1 MTAATEKDI
10 KELKQEYASLKSDLA
25 EMSETLSSLARDGV
39 AEGRE
44 RVRGAAR
51 QSRKQAEEA
60 WDAMESEIE
69 ERPITSLAIALGIG
83 FVLGKV
89 LSR

>member
-1 MTAATEKDI
+1 MSTATEKDI
-10 KELKQEYASLKSDLA
+10 KELRQEYASLKSDLS

-44 RVRGAAR
+44 RVRGVAK
-51 QSRKQAEEA
+51 QSRKQAREA
-60 WDAMESEIE
+60 WDVVENELE
-69 ERPITSLAIALGIG
+69 DRPITSLAVALGIG